1 MVDLI
6 DEKINFYEKEKTIFP
21 NPKKINIIK
30 NLKDHKEKDRIKK
43 ILTEYNKK
51 TKEDYFLKQNNIFI
65 GKINLRKTFFDKNN
79 KLIPYSFVGPSSQF
93 SQISKSRQTNKQK
106 NFNSLSTSRIEKQR
120 NTKDLTNGNNTQI
133 IDNIILKSYFDE
145 IRRKISTDSV
155 KKRDRN
161 KLLNKVPSPIKKSL
175 IYQEN
180 IFRKNSQQKKIVRL
194 IEERLKKKTKRHN
207 LSDLLMNRT
216 KDYDS
221 KNQENTIMEK
231 CITNGNK
238 FKTNMWNIT
247 LRNPRING
255 KYEMVGYLNI
265 GDKYDPLYTL
275 FNINRN
281 ISYFNKPILTPN
293 KRIKLHDKIN
303 DRKINEYSNKKIA
316 SFNGDIYDVKTK
328 HNLKILDTIK
338 NLEVSGKNLLDV
350 EETRESKIKG
360 KKILYNR
367 QEFELMHFKQ
377 RLKAKNKKYK
387 SDKEIHVNINDIYK
401 DKTFAINYH
410 EKDFFKNTNLTSK
423 YSSYKVL

>member
-6 DEKINFYEKEKTIFP
+6 VENINYIEKEKT
-21 NPKKINIIK
+21 KKLNIIK
-30 NLKDHKEKDRIKK
+30 NLKDHKEKDKIKR

-51 TKEDYFLKQNNIFI
+51 EKEDYFLKPNNIFI

-93 SQISKSRQTNKQK
+93 SQQGGRSKQGNIYYSNSKLK
-106 NFNSLSTSRIEKQR
+106 NVNSLSASRIEKQR
-120 NTKDLTNGNNTQI
+120 NTKDLSNGNNTQI
-133 IDNIILKSYFDE
+133 IDNIVLKNYFEE
-145 IRRKISTDSV
+145 IRKKISIDKK

-161 KLLNKVPSPIKKSL
+161 NLFNKVPSPIKKSL

-180 IFRKNSQQKKIVRL
+180 IFRKNNKEKKILKL

-207 LSDLLMNRT
+207 LSDLLMN
-216 KDYDS
+216 KSKNYDS

-231 CITNGNK
+231 CITNGSK
-238 FKTNMWNIT
+238 FKSNMWNIT

-255 KYEMVGYLNI
+255 KYEEVGYLNI
-265 GDKYDPLYTL
+265 RDKYDPLFTL

-281 ISYFNKPILTPN
+281 ITYFNKPILTPN
-293 KRIKLHDKIN
+293 KKNKYHN
-303 DRKINEYSNKKIA
+303 NNRKINEYCNKLVP
-316 SFNGDIYDVKTK
+316 SFNEDIYDVKTK
-328 HNLKILDTIK
+328 KNLKIMDSIK
-338 NLEVSGKNLLDV
+338 SLEVSGKNLLDV

-360 KKILYNR
+360 KKILYNK

-387 SDKEIHVNINDIYK
+387 SEKEIHVNINDIYK

-423 YSSYKVL
+423 YSSYRI